1 MNKMK
6 FLKRIL
12 FLLYM
17 EDVLGYMLSPSNLFE
32 NTQKLLR
39 ENKGI
44 LAMDE
49 SISTIGKRFHSISC
63 ENTVQN
69 RHSYRRLLL
78 DCPTIENYI
87 SGCILSEDTLDQIPL
102 CNKNIMYGIK
112 LDYGLTPFIGG
123 LPNEM
128 SSIGLDT
135 LDSRCKKYFHKGARF
150 AKWRTVFSIQDGK
163 VPSDLILHE
172 NCWTLSRFA
181 RICQENGLVPMVEP
195 EILMDGNH
203 SLEVCGLV
211 QEKVL
216 RTLYS
221 FMRHNNVYLQ
231 GSLLKTSITLPGI
244 DSTDVINENDVGY
257 ITNKIL
263 ENSVPKEVP
272 GILFLSGGL
281 SETEATRYLYKIKT
295 CSTNKNRILS
305 FSFGRALQHSC
316 LQSWNGKEENR
327 EKAQEMLLIR
337 AKRNS
342 DTLKGIF
349 HKETDNASKNLFL
362 KNYKY

>member
-1 MNKMK
+1 MK
-6 FLKRIL
+6 
-12 FLLYM
+12 
-17 EDVLGYMLSPSNLFE
+17 DVFGYTLSPSELFE
-32 NTQKLLR
+32 NTQKLLSG
-39 ENKGI
+39 NKGI

-49 SISTIGKRFHSISC
+49 SISTIGKRFHSVSC
-63 ENTVQN
+63 ENTIQN
-69 RHSYRRLLL
+69 RHSYRKLLL
-78 DCPTIENYI
+78 QCPTIENYI
-87 SGCILSEDTLDQIPL
+87 SGCILSEDTLDQILPS
-102 CNKNIMYGIK
+102 NNNMMYGVK

-123 LPNEM
+123 FPNEM

-135 LDSRCKKYFHKGARF
+135 LDTRCKNYFVKGARF

-163 VPSDLILHE
+163 MPSDLIIHE

-203 SLEVCGLV
+203 SLEVCGLL
-211 QEKVL
+211 QEKIL

-221 FMRHNNVYLQ
+221 FMQHNNVYLQ

-257 ITNKIL
+257 ITNKII

-281 SETEATRYLYKIKT
+281 SETEATRYLYKINT
-295 CSTNKNRILS
+295 HRTNKNRILS

-316 LQSWNGKEENR
+316 LQHWKEDR
-327 EKAQEMLLIR
+327 EKAQEMLLMR
-337 AKRNS
+337 AQKNS
-342 DTLKGIF
+342 DALKGIF
-349 HKETDNASKNLFL
+349 YEEANDALKNLFI
-362 KNYKY
+362 KNYEY